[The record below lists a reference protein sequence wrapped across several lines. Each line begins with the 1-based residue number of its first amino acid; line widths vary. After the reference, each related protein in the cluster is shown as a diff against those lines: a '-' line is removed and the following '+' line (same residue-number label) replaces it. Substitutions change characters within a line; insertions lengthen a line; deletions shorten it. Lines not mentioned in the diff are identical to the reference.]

1 MWHAFRLLVRCVG
14 LLTVTF
20 AAVESTLVPR
30 LTLEQLTAA
39 SEYVVVGQ
47 VDRSW
52 SAWDAAHQFIWTHYE
67 LEVRERWK
75 TEALA
80 ATRIVVSE
88 PGGTVNGVTMRIAG
102 ALPFESG
109 EEVLL
114 FLYRTPVGYLR
125 ATGGGQGKY
134 TIERTDS
141 GEGRV
146 RANLAQVELAEPAR
160 NAATGAISATRLETF
175 DGQRLSEFKTKLLR
189 LMERQAQ
196 KARQ

>member
-1 MWHAFRLLVRCVG
+1 MWHAFRFSVRCVG
-14 LLTVTF
+14 LLAVTL
-20 AAVESTLVPR
+20 AAGESTLVPR
-30 LTLEQLTAA
+30 LTLEQLTAS
-39 SEYVVVGQ
+39 SEYIVVGQ

-67 LEVRERWK
+67 LQVREHWK
-75 TEALA
+75 TEAPA
-80 ATRIVVSE
+80 AAKIVVSE

-109 EEVLL
+109 EDVLL
-114 FLYRTPVGYLR
+114 FLYRTPVGFLR
-125 ATGGGQGKY
+125 TTGAGQGKY

-146 RANLAQVELAEPAR
+146 RANLAQVELVEPAR
-160 NAATGAISATRLETF
+160 NAAARAISTTPLENYE
-175 DGQRLSEFKTKLLR
+175 GLRLSELKSMLR
-189 LMERQAQ
+189 RMMERQAQ